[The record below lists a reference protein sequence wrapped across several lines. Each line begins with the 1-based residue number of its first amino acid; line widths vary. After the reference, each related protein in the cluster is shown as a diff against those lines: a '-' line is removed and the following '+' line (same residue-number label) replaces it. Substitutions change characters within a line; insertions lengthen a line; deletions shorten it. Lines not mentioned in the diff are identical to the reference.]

1 MTGSVND
8 FGGVRLGSADANGEV
23 TDHAGVHIGRVTERG
38 EVVDFAGVRIGRVAG
53 GTEDRDRPATETAAH
68 S

>member
-38 EVVDFAGVRIGRVAG
+38 EVVDFAGVRIGRVSG
-53 GTEDRDRPATETAAH
+53 VTENRDRPATETAAH